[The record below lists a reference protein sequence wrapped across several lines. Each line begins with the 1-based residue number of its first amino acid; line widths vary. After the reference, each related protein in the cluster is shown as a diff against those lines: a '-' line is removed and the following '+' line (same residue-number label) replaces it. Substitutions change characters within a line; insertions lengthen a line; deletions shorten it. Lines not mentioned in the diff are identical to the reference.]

1 MPKTPRPKHA
11 RAFLVFFVCSILS
24 GASAQS
30 LSVTTTQYATLG
42 NPTSAVATS
51 DGRYIFVSVTNVGAP
66 NSTGP
71 DSAADA
77 RVNVVSGIQIFH
89 VAGEQLVP
97 SGFVRTDSTGA
108 NGLVLLPG
116 DNTLVVGVGDK
127 GVTFLDVPE
136 LLKGKADLHVA
147 DQGEKAGT
155 FDVVATPDGKFVFSS
170 NEYGIVDQERGS
182 IGVIATGIDASGRV
196 HAPKTLRRIPVGDV
210 VPSLT
215 ISHDGKRLYVAT
227 ELVPANKQITI
238 AGENNPLLT
247 KHDCIQR
254 KGTPPRENGFISL
267 IDVSRAIANSTKA
280 DVIVSRV
287 AAGCSPV
294 RLEESSDGVALFG
307 TARGDNSV
315 LQYQVAAL
323 LKNPEMSFQQAIP
336 SGGDAPVGLRLFDQN
351 HLLAVANSNRF
362 ADNAGSLAMLD
373 LSSLQTPPK
382 IVAAGTFPRNISL
395 AQEAGVLLLTNY
407 TSRSL
412 EVIHARSLKPEAK
425 P

>member
-1 MPKTPRPKHA
+1 VQQRSMLEAFPRAMPKTPRPKHA
-11 RAFLVFFVCSILS
+11 RAFLVLFVCSLVS

-30 LSVTTTQYATLG
+30 LNVTTTQYPTLG

-51 DGRYIFVSVTNVGAP
+51 DGRYIFVSVTNVGAA
-66 NSTGP
+66 NFTGP
-71 DSAADA
+71 DSSAGA
-77 RVNVVSGIQIFH
+77 RVDVVSGIQIFH

-97 SGFVRTDSTGA
+97 SGFVRTGSTGA

-136 LLKGKADLHVA
+136 LLKGTADLHVA

-196 HAPKTLRRIPVGDV
+196 HAPKALRRIPVGDV

-215 ISHDGKRLYVAT
+215 ISHDGKRLHVAT
-227 ELVPANKQITI
+227 ELVPASKQITI

-267 IDVSRAIANSTKA
+267 IDVSRAIANSTNA

-287 AAGCSPV
+287 AASCRELRWCPNLKFMPLEVGIQRAPNPLGYGLILSLCSRRNLLDVLRVEPDRHNLAFGFPLGHFGASDFL
-294 RLEESSDGVALFG
+294 RLRLAGHFG
-307 TARGDNSV
+307 TPA
-315 LQYQVAAL
+315 
-323 LKNPEMSFQQAIP
+323 
-336 SGGDAPVGLRLFDQN
+336 
-351 HLLAVANSNRF
+351 
-362 ADNAGSLAMLD
+362 
-373 LSSLQTPPK
+373 
-382 IVAAGTFPRNISL
+382 
-395 AQEAGVLLLTNY
+395 
-407 TSRSL
+407 
-412 EVIHARSLKPEAK
+412 
-425 P
+425 